1 MHLLD
6 FFTMIVN
13 LLCTFLLASFFVA
26 GWPVGI
32 LGLIMSSVLFG
43 LAGLYA
49 DMTLQLILLCF
60 FCYGWLTWSSSKSNE
75 DSKPKFFSSI
85 LSWPLIVCAILIFS
99 FIVAQL
105 LIEFTNSTTPYL
117 DSFTSVASLVCV
129 ILATK
134 KYIENWLIWIVVDSI
149 YMFLYLYKEIPFAA
163 ITTFVYLIIAIYGY
177 KHWKKCQVRKEL
189 CS

>member
-6 FFTMIVN
+6 FCTMIIN
-13 LLCTFLLASFFVA
+13 LLCTFLLASFLTI

-49 DMTLQLILLCF
+49 DMYLQIILLCF
-60 FCYGWLTWSSSKSNE
+60 FFYGWFDWSLERSNKSL
-75 DSKPKFFSSI
+75 KPKVFKSLLF
-85 LSWPLIVCAILIFS
+85 WPLIIVTIICFS
-99 FIVAQL
+99 FLVAQA
-105 LIEFTNSTTPYL
+105 LITFTDSTTPYL
-117 DSFTSVASLVCV
+117 DSFTSVSSLVCV
-129 ILATK
+129 LLAAK
-134 KYIENWLIWIVVDSI
+134 KYIENWFIWIVVDSV
-149 YMFLYLYKEIPFAA
+149 YVFLYIYKDIPFAA

-177 KHWKKCQVRKEL
+177 KHWRKCYEEQKL

>member
-6 FFTMIVN
+6 FFTMIIN
-13 LLCTFLLASFFVA
+13 LLCTFLLAGFFVI

-32 LGLIMSSVLFG
+32 LGLIMSSILFG

-49 DMTLQLILLCF
+49 DMVLQLLLLCF
-60 FCYGWLTWSSSKSNE
+60 FCYGWLTWSSSKLNNE
-75 DSKPKFFSSI
+75 LKPKIFNSS
-85 LSWPLIVCAILIFS
+85 LSWVLIVLTIVSLS
-99 FIVAQL
+99 FLVAQT
-105 LIEFTNSTTPYL
+105 LIAFTDSTTPYL

-134 KYIENWLIWIVVDSI
+134 KYIENWLIWMVVDSM
-149 YMFLYLYKEIPFAA
+149 YVFLYIYKEIPFAA
-163 ITTFVYLIIAIYGY
+163 ITTFIYLIIAVYGY
-177 KHWKKCQVRKEL
+177 KHWKKYYKEQKL